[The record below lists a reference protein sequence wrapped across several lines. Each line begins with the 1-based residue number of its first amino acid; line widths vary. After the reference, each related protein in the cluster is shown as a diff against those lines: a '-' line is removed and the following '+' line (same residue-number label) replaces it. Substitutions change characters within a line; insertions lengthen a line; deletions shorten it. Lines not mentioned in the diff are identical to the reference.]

1 MRTRELIYGIVLAM
15 SLSACSSNDVDLT
28 DVNNRIDNVEQRVTK
43 LETTVTNLNND
54 LATLTTLV
62 KTLESRNYVVKVEE
76 TSDGH
81 RITFGDGTVANIRS
95 GQNGNTP
102 VIGIKQDTDGNYYWT
117 IGGEWLTDN
126 EGNQIRANSL
136 DGSDGKDGEDGNDGK
151 DGKDGI
157 TPLIRI
163 NPTTTYWE
171 VSTDEGKTWTV
182 LTDDEG
188 KPYSAVGINGEA
200 GDSFFKYAPYVDE
213 EKGTVTFTLLSGA
226 TIVVPYFNTFKA
238 VRDRLQSLVYMPEHN
253 DGMMTISDAAA
264 GTATLSY
271 TVRPAAIAQY
281 MADNSDKLSLLVLDG
296 LKTRGI
302 STTAKLDIT
311 EVKSSVSGSNGIV
324 TLTVKSQGFDASNGY
339 AVALCFSDGFSDYTT
354 AYTHVWV
361 KMTNPTAA
369 IEAEDG
375 TKSGGTIGIG
385 HGIQL
390 LPVIKPGDAVKSWTV
405 DNKNVA
411 IIDGDGWLTP
421 LAEGVIVVT
430 LTTVQGA
437 TATFTL
443 NISSGEVDVKDEGV
457 DQNKAESRLR

>member
-1 MRTRELIYGIVLAM
+1 MRTRELIYGIALAM
-15 SLSACSSNDVDLT
+15 SLSACSSKDVDLT
-28 DVNNRIDNVEQRVTK
+28 EVNNRIDNVEQRVTK
-43 LETTVTNLNND
+43 LEATVTNLNND

-62 KTLESRNYVVKVEE
+62 KTIEGRNYVVKVEE

-81 RITFGDGTVANIRS
+81 RITFGDGTVATIR
-95 GQNGNTP
+95 NGNEGNIP
-102 VIGIKQDTDGNYYWT
+102 VIGVRQDTDGNYYWT
-117 IGGEWLTDN
+117 VGGEWLTDS
-126 EGNQIRANSL
+126 EGNHIRANSL
-136 DGSDGKDGEDGNDGK
+136 DGSDGKDGEDGK

-171 VSTDEGKTWTV
+171 VSSDEGKTWTV

-188 KPYSAVGINGEA
+188 KPFSAVGINGEG

-213 EKGTVTFTLLSGA
+213 EKGTVTFTLVSGA
-226 TIVVPYFNTFKA
+226 TIVVPYFNSFKA
-238 VRDRLQSLVYMPEHN
+238 VRDRLQSLVYMPEHE
-253 DGMMTISDAAA
+253 DGMMTISDANN
-264 GTATLSY
+264 GTAELSY

-281 MADNSDKLSLLVLDG
+281 MSDNADKLSLVVLDG

-302 STTAKLDIT
+302 STTAKLEIT
-311 EVKSSVSGSNGIV
+311 EVKSSVSGGNGIV
-324 TLTVKSQGFDASNGY
+324 TLTVKSQGFDAANGY
-339 AVALCFSDGFSDYTT
+339 AVALCFSDGYSDYSTV
-354 AYTHVWV
+354 YTPVWV
-361 KMTNPTAA
+361 KMSNPTAA
-369 IEAEDG
+369 IVAEDG

-385 HGIQL
+385 HGVQL
-390 LPVIKPGDAVKSWTV
+390 LPVIEPGDAVKSWTI